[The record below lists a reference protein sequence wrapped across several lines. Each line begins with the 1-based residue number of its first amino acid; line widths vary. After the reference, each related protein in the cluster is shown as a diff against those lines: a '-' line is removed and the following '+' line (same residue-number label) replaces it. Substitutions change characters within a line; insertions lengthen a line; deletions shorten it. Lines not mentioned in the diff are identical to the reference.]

1 MLEVIVWR
9 LTWLPGGQF
18 KDHPQEIWMG
28 LNNNGCLR
36 DFQDEAKKKGHP
48 WTLAKVGFPVSRQL
62 NWKGEDLKWNI
73 IRCLTP
79 ACQWAHSSPWMPCQT
94 RTMCHCGARWRN
106 EIGSFGIGWS
116 LQVNGELRQ
125 EGNTK
130 DMIFT
135 LPRLIS
141 YISTYFTL
149 SMCEI
154 YLILHF
160 KMNYLQM
167 REIWSLRGHHLGSV
181 QS

>member
-9 LTWLPGGQF
+9 LTWLPGGQRSSRNI
-18 KDHPQEIWMG
+18 DGIEQQWLPQ
-28 LNNNGCLR
+28 
-36 DFQDEAKKKGHP
+36 
-48 WTLAKVGFPVSRQL
+48 GFPGWGKEERPPLDSCQSRLSRQL

-79 ACQWAHSSPWMPCQT
+79 ACQWAHSSPWMPYQT

-106 EIGSFGIGWS
+106 EIERFGIGWS